1 MDDRDPRGQGTVLA
15 LIRDLF
21 FSVKIRNELA
31 AIGITVRLVGNT
43 DAFVSTA
50 RELNPVLGI
59 IDISAGVDWGRIAE
73 LAGSIPLLAF
83 GPHRDVQ
90 GFRAAKAA
98 GVTRVV
104 ANSELHAHLL
114 ELVDRYARHD
124 AP

>member
-1 MDDRDPRGQGTVLA
+1 MDDNGTRAQDAVVA
-15 LIRDLF
+15 LVRDLF

-31 AIGITVRLVGNT
+31 ARGIPVRVVGSSE
-43 DAFVSTA
+43 AFVSAA

-59 IDISAGVDWGRIAE
+59 IDISAGVEWERIAE
-73 LAGSIPLLAF
+73 LTERIPLLAF

-98 GVTRVV
+98 GVSRVV

-114 ELVDRYARHD
+114 ELVDRYARRD
-124 AP
+124 AR